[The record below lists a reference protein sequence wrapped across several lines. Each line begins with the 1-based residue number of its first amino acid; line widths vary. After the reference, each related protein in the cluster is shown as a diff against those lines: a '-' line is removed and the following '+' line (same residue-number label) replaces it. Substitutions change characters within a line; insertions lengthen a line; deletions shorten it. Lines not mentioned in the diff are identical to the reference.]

1 MKKEFTCIVCPM
13 SCALTV
19 EEGNGEILVMGNGCK
34 RGQEFG
40 INEFTNPKRMV
51 TTTVKVTGSHLK
63 RLPVISTDELPLDHL
78 FVYMHDLYQVI
89 LKAPIEKGQIIIEN
103 IGNTGVDIV
112 ASRSLKQ
119 IESIK
124 ENA

>member
-19 EEGNGEILVMGNGCK
+19 DQQNGEIVVLGNGCK
-34 RGQEFG
+34 RGLEFG
-40 INEFTNPKRMV
+40 KNEFSNPKRMV
-51 TTTVKVTGSHLK
+51 TTTVKITGSHLK
-63 RLPVISTDELPLDHL
+63 RLPVISTQELPLDHL
-78 FVYMHDLYQVI
+78 FVYMHDLYQVTME
-89 LKAPIEKGQIIIEN
+89 APVKKGQIVIEN
-103 IGNTGVDIV
+103 IGGSGVDMV

-119 IESIK
+119 IEFKK

>member
-19 EEGNGEILVMGNGCK
+19 DQQNGEIVVLGNGCK
-34 RGQEFG
+34 RGLEFG
-40 INEFTNPKRMV
+40 KNEFSNPKRMV
-51 TTTVKVTGSHLK
+51 TTTVKITGSHLK
-63 RLPVISTDELPLDHL
+63 RLPVISTQELPLDHL
-78 FVYMHDLYQVI
+78 FVYMHDLYQVAME
-89 LKAPIEKGQIIIEN
+89 APVEKGQIVIEN
-103 IGNTGVDIV
+103 IGGSGVDMV

-119 IESIK
+119 IEFKK